1 MTRQPPEPDPDQP
14 EVPAA
19 PADVPAGTGPP
30 VRSQG
35 GTSETMPPVEG
46 VRTPEPDDPGFDGPE

>member
-19 PADVPAGTGPP
+19 PADVPPGTSPA
-30 VRSQG
+30 VRSQA
-35 GTSETMPPVEG
+35 GTSETAPPVQG
-46 VRTPEPDDPGFDGPE
+46 VRTPEPDDPGEPA